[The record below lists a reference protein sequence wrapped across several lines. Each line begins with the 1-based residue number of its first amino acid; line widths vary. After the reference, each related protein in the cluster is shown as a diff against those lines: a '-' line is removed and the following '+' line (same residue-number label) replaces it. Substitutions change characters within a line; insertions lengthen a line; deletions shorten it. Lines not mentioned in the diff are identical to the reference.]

1 MRRDRSRLVIA
12 ASGWNDF
19 EVTLGIVG
27 SLVNDEFV
35 VVVFGPWGNF
45 ILSQICNFVHQVG
58 HFKDVHVYPGPIDAE
73 GTIVR

>member
-19 EVTLGIVG
+19 EVTLRIVG

-35 VVVFGPWGNF
+35 VVVFGPWGDF
-45 ILSQICNFVHQVG
+45 ILSKICV
-58 HFKDVHVYPGPIDAE
+58 
-73 GTIVR
+73 

>member
-19 EVTLGIVG
+19 EVTLRIVG
-27 SLVNDEFV
+27 SLVNDELV

-45 ILSQICNFVHQVG
+45 IFSKICV
-58 HFKDVHVYPGPIDAE
+58 
-73 GTIVR
+73 